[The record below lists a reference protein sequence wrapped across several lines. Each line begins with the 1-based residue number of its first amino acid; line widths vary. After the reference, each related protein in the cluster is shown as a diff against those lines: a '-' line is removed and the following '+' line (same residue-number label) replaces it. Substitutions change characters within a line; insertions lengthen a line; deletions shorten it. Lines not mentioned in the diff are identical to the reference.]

1 MDKKALKNLLN
12 QALTFLI
19 IFLIVNFI
27 YNQFFNKAEAPQTGI
42 QFYTSS
48 KTFAQND
55 TVMFHVD
62 NFTEQPIIIKNLCPQ
77 APVQVEKLVNG
88 QWQTVE
94 YAAPLKCESQQ
105 DTVIQPKEK
114 HQIKLQSWSHQ
125 LFSELGNYRLKLVL
139 GAETLESNQFEIGNM
154 SFFGWIWTTLIHQ
167 PIYNALIFFVSIVPG
182 HNLGLAII
190 LLTILIRTILLLP
203 NQKALKSQKKLQSVQ
218 HKITA
223 LKDKH
228 GDDQQKIAQETFAIY
243 KEHKVSPLG
252 SCLPILIQLP
262 ILIGLFNVIQN
273 GMDPGSSWLLYG
285 PLKSFDL
292 TLIDTNFYG
301 LWDLTKIDFITLPV
315 LVGLLQFL
323 QVKLSMGRKKP
334 ASKPASEM
342 EAASRTMMFIMPV
355 MIAFFTASV
364 PSGVGLYWAFS
375 TTYGI
380 IQQLI
385 VNKQHDQND
394 TSIQVVDEKNNK
406 EKKEYYKK
414 LNEERKNSKTEH
426 SETDSDNTSTQST
439 DSDSDSDNDSDS
451 DSSIRIIKA

>member
-12 QALTFLI
+12 QALTFLV
-19 IFLIVNFI
+19 IFLIVNFV
-27 YNQFFNKAEAPQTGI
+27 YNQFFNKAEAPQTGV

-55 TVMFHVD
+55 VVVFHVD
-62 NFTEQPIIIKNLCPQ
+62 NFTEQAITIKNLCPQ
-77 APVQVEKLVNG
+77 APVKVEKLVNG
-88 QWQTVE
+88 QWESVE
-94 YAAPLKCESQQ
+94 YAAPLKCEGLQ
-105 DTVIQPKEK
+105 DTIIQPKEK

-125 LFSELGNYRLKLVL
+125 LFSELGNYRLKLTL
-139 GAETLESNQFEIGNM
+139 GDQTLESNQFEIGNM
-154 SFFGWIWTTLIHQ
+154 SFFGWLWTTVIHQ
-167 PIYNALIFFVSIVPG
+167 PIYNALIFFASIAPG

-190 LLTILIRTILLLP
+190 LLTILIRTILLIP

-218 HKITA
+218 HKISS

-243 KEHKVSPLG
+243 KEHKVSPFG

-273 GMDPGSSWLLYG
+273 GMDPGSSWLLYP

-292 TLIDTNFYG
+292 TLIETNFYG

-334 ASKPASEM
+334 AAGKSSEM
-342 EAASRTMMFIMPV
+342 ETASRTMMFIMPV

-385 VNKQHDQND
+385 VNKQHEQVE
-394 TSIQVVDEKNNK
+394 TSIKVVDDKSNK
-406 EKKEYYKK
+406 EKKEYYKQ
-414 LNEERKNSKTEH
+414 LNEERKNSK
-426 SETDSDNTSTQST
+426 SENQDSDQNNQP
-439 DSDSDSDNDSDS
+439 DSDKDDQDKDN
-451 DSSIRIIKA
+451 SIRVIKA